1 MKVRSLGG
9 ATALASLAS
18 LAVVGVAGAAAPA
31 PLSHSGKGQLHEIVS
46 IAKSGVLPSNFSCA
60 KADAD
65 LGKIS
70 YAEGQ
75 LNVRITKGQ
84 AAEAAATAAGDTA
97 KASAIAGKL
106 AKGAQLEAD
115 LSKVSNLIASACPGS
130 SATSSGAQAAIT
142 HLQDRKAEI
151 AKVVAIAKADAL
163 PSSFRCSNAAAEQ
176 AKISSFTTKLD
187 ARIARGQAAESA
199 ATAAGN
205 TARAQHLSARLA
217 KATTLKGDLATV
229 SSLITARC
237 SS

>member
-18 LAVVGVAGAAAPA
+18 LAVAGVAGAATPT
-31 PLSHSGKGQLHEIVS
+31 PHSLAGKGQLHEIVS
-46 IAKSGVLPSNFSCA
+46 IAKSGVLPSSFSCT

-75 LNVRITKGQ
+75 LNTRITKGQ
-84 AAEAAATAAGDTA
+84 AAEAAAKAAGDSA
-97 KASAIAGKL
+97 KATLIAGKL

-115 LSKVSNLIASACPGS
+115 LSKVSSLIASACPGS
-130 SATSSGAQAAIT
+130 SATSPGAQHANT
-142 HLQDRKAEI
+142 HLQDRRAEI

-163 PSSFRCSNAAAEQ
+163 PSTFSCSNAAAEQ
-176 AKISSFTTKLD
+176 AKISAVTTKLD
-187 ARIARGQAAESA
+187 ARIAHGQAEESA

-205 TARAQHLSARLA
+205 TARAQHLSTRLA